1 MLVTGAGEVS
11 PGAVGPRVRPVDE
24 VRWLTQDEL
33 RLWQSFVLAE
43 QDLERVISA
52 DLAGSALS
60 HADYAVLVALS
71 GADDDAVRVG
81 RLRDWI
87 GWESSRL
94 AHQLRRME
102 RRGLVQRR
110 PATDDARGTLVSI
123 TDEGRARIVAA
134 APGHVA
140 TVRANFIELMS
151 PTERTVLAEV
161 FERVARCIN
170 PDRGGLTS
178 IG

>member
-1 MLVTGAGEVS
+1 
-11 PGAVGPRVRPVDE
+11 
-24 VRWLTQDEL
+24 
-33 RLWQSFVLAE
+33 
-43 QDLERVISA
+43 
-52 DLAGSALS
+52 
-60 HADYAVLVALS
+60 
-71 GADDDAVRVG
+71 RVG

>member
-1 MLVTGAGEVS
+1 M
-11 PGAVGPRVRPVDE
+11 DE

-33 RLWQSFVLAE
+33 LLWQLFILA
-43 QDLERVISA
+43 QHDLERVISA
-52 DLAGSALS
+52 DLACSQLS

-71 GADDDAVRVG
+71 GGDADGIRVG

-102 RRGLVQRR
+102 QRGLVVRR
-110 PATDDARGTLVSI
+110 PATDDARGTLVTI
-123 TDEGRARIVAA
+123 TDEGRERIVAA

-151 PTERTVLAEV
+151 PQERAVLTHV
-161 FERVARCIN
+161 FERVTRCIS
-170 PDRGGLTS
+170 PDRQGLS
-178 IG
+178 GDS

>member
-1 MLVTGAGEVS
+1 M
-11 PGAVGPRVRPVDE
+11 DE

-102 RRGLVQRR
+102 SRGLVTRS
-110 PATDDARGTLVSI
+110 PAADDGRGTLVAI
-123 TDEGRARIVAA
+123 TEEGMSRIQGA
-134 APGHVA
+134 APGHVR
-140 TVRANFIELMS
+140 TVRANFLDLMT
-151 PTERTVLAEV
+151 PDEQAVLRTV
-161 FERVARCIN
+161 FERVARTIT
-170 PDRGGLTS
+170 PDRPPLSGLS
-178 IG
+178 